1 MNRKIKI
8 RIKYT
13 HHPCGIPLK
22 HETILFL
29 PIKKKKKKWNYS
41 MVYFVALFFFAK

>member
-29 PIKKKKKKWNYS
+29 PIKKKKKNETILW
-41 MVYFVALFFFAK
+41 FIL